1 MTLEKRIETAIAEN
15 TDPFTTDAD
24 IRFFETEDFKK
35 ELKTFMEDLWGA
47 EGDFI
52 NTPIGR
58 GRIENVRTKVGID
71 LEVMVRI
78 ANTGGIALFNGM
90 ELFEINPVR
99 RSCME
104 RV

>member
-1 MTLEKRIETAIAEN
+1 MTTIT
-15 TDPFTTDAD
+15 P
-24 IRFFETEDFKK
+24 

-58 GRIENVRTKVGID
+58 GRIENVRTKAGID
-71 LEVMVRI
+71 LEVIVKIPDMDGF
-78 ANTGGIALFNGM
+78 TLFNGM
-90 ELFEINPVR
+90 ELFE
-99 RSCME
+99 ME

>member
-1 MTLEKRIETAIAEN
+1 MVYTKVYTEKKEDVMTTIT
-15 TDPFTTDAD
+15 P
-24 IRFFETEDFKK
+24 

-58 GRIENVRTKVGID
+58 GRIENVRTKAGID
-71 LEVMVRI
+71 LEVMVKI
-78 ANTGGIALFNGM
+78 PDMDGFTLFSGM
-90 ELFEINPVR
+90 ELFE
-99 RSCME
+99 ME

>member
-1 MTLEKRIETAIAEN
+1 MTLETLIEKAIAEN

-24 IRFFETEDFKK
+24 IRFFETE

-52 NTPIGR
+52 DTPLGR
-58 GRIENVRTKVGID
+58 GRIENVRTKAGID
-71 LEVMVRI
+71 LEVMVKI
-78 ANTGGIALFNGM
+78 PNIDGFTLFGGM
-90 ELFEINPVR
+90 ELFE
-99 RSCME
+99 MD

>member
-1 MTLEKRIETAIAEN
+1 MLDKPCSMVYTKVYTEKKEDVMTTIT
-15 TDPFTTDAD
+15 P
-24 IRFFETEDFKK
+24 

-58 GRIENVRTKVGID
+58 GRIENVRTKAGID
-71 LEVMVRI
+71 LEVIVKIPDMDGF
-78 ANTGGIALFNGM
+78 TLFNGM
-90 ELFEINPVR
+90 ELFE
-99 RSCME
+99 ME

>member
-24 IRFFETEDFKK
+24 IRFFETE

-52 NTPIGR
+52 DTRLGR
-58 GRIENVRTKVGID
+58 GCIENVRTMRGID
-71 LEVMVRI
+71 LEVMVKI
-78 ANTGGIALFNGM
+78 PNIDGFTLFKGTELFN
-90 ELFEINPVR
+90 V
-99 RSCME
+99 
-104 RV
+104 

>member
-24 IRFFETEDFKK
+24 IRFFETE

-52 NTPIGR
+52 DTPLGR
-58 GRIENVRTKVGID
+58 GRIENVRTKFGID
-71 LEVMVRI
+71 LEVMVKI
-78 ANTGGIALFNGM
+78 PNIDGFTLFNGM
-90 ELFEINPVR
+90 ELFDLEKARVR
-99 RSCME
+99 KLLGLA
-104 RV
+104 

>member
-1 MTLEKRIETAIAEN
+1 MTTIT
-15 TDPFTTDAD
+15 P
-24 IRFFETEDFKK
+24 

-58 GRIENVRTKVGID
+58 GRIENVRTKAGID
-71 LEVMVRI
+71 LEVMVKI
-78 ANTGGIALFNGM
+78 PDIDGFTLFSGI
-90 ELFEINPVR
+90 ELFE
-99 RSCME
+99 ME

>member
-1 MTLEKRIETAIAEN
+1 MVYTKVYTEKK
-15 TDPFTTDAD
+15 
-24 IRFFETEDFKK
+24 EDVMITITP

-58 GRIENVRTKVGID
+58 GRIENVRTKAGID
-71 LEVMVRI
+71 LEVMVKI
-78 ANTGGIALFNGM
+78 PDMDGFTLFSGM
-90 ELFEINPVR
+90 ELFE
-99 RSCME
+99 ME